1 MNDTTKERIFLDTVF
16 LASFSIPNHKNFPE
30 AQKLLS
36 KLVLKEYKMYVSPL
50 CFYELWRVVKR
61 HNDYHKGNKRFLRKF
76 NKILKFVHVKI
87 LFEEVNFSYK
97 QVIEQLKN
105 ASNKI
110 VNSKFI
116 HTIELKDANIK
127 TALNA
132 IDEFDQKPGDAF
144 HFSTMTNSGINYV
157 VTENKKDFERM
168 GLKVIWF

>member
-1 MNDTTKERIFLDTVF
+1 MNDEIKEKVFLDTVF
-16 LASFSIPNHKNFPE
+16 LASFSIPNHKNFPK
-30 AQKLLS
+30 AQKLLA

-61 HNDYHKGNKRFLRKF
+61 HNDYYNGNRRFLRKF
-76 NKILKFVHVKI
+76 NKILKFVYVKI
-87 LFEEVNFSYK
+87 LFEEINFSYK

-110 VNSKFI
+110 INSKFI
-116 HTIELKDANIK
+116 YTAELKDANIK

-144 HFSTMTNSGINYV
+144 HFSAMKNLKINSV
-157 VTENKKDFERM
+157 VTGDKRGFERM
-168 GLKVIWF
+168 GFKVIWF

>member
-1 MNDTTKERIFLDTVF
+1 MNDATKEGIFLDTVF
-16 LASFSIPNHKNFPE
+16 LASFSIPNHRNFSE

-50 CFYELWRVVKR
+50 CFYELWRVVKK
-61 HNDYHKGNKRFLRKF
+61 HNDYYKGNKRFLRKF
-76 NKILKFVHVKI
+76 NRILKFVHVKI
-87 LFEEVNFSYK
+87 LFEEINFSYK
-97 QVIEQLKN
+97 QVIEQLKS

-110 VNSKFI
+110 IDSKFI
-116 HTIELKDANIK
+116 HTAELKDVNVK

-144 HFSTMTNSGINYV
+144 HFSTMKNLGIDYV
-157 VTENKKDFERM
+157 VTENKKDFKRI